1 MMIITRMEDKVL
13 RFKKF
18 FDLNFPKVKTF
29 AWQLLKSEEDA
40 EDIAQD
46 IFVKLWEKP
55 DLWLEREKLDS
66 YLYTVVRNHIYNF
79 LKHKAVEYD
88 YLDVAAEK
96 MRMAELGLPT
106 PDDEFCAHE
115 LELFVQMAL
124 ERMPEQRR
132 RVFLMS
138 REEGMTSPEIAEK
151 LNVSVRTVEQHIYKA
166 LQDLKKIILFFR
178 SLQASCHL
186 SEAFFIPVSPGKN
199 AFLGLSAYSFHHCL
213 TGVIFKYHYKQT
225 SNTQVYPPHFHN
237 PIIILFLH

>member
-96 MRMAELGLPT
+96 MQMAERGLPT

-132 RVFLMS
+132 RIFLMS
-138 REEGMTSPEIAEK
+138 REEGITSPEIAAK
-151 LNVSVRTVEQHIYKA
+151 LNISVRTVEQHIYKA
-166 LQDLKKIILFFR
+166 LQDLKKIVLFLFFFY
-178 SLQASCHL
+178 LD
-186 SEAFFIPVSPGKN
+186 
-199 AFLGLSAYSFHHCL
+199 
-213 TGVIFKYHYKQT
+213 
-225 SNTQVYPPHFHN
+225 
-237 PIIILFLH
+237 